1 MSPTLRKVTLQVH
14 RWTGLTVGLVIV
26 MLTVT
31 AAIIVFRP
39 QLEPLTSSH
48 LFDVGQCTTPVSLD
62 TLAAN
67 AVNAHPGIRPDDIR
81 VRPGAREAV
90 QVRFAD
96 RELLYVDPCSGAVLG
111 EQNKYGGLFG
121 LPEKLHRFKF
131 IEGEV
136 GAAADGTITLVFAL
150 VLIAG
155 GLIVWWP
162 PTLVALKSA
171 LKFRPHLKGIAFTL
185 NLHNIVGIYTS
196 LVLLVTT
203 LTALPISFQWARDG
217 INWITASPAR
227 ESKPSSTLVQGGRPL
242 AMEALWQRAQS
253 MLPQPREAVLRYPR
267 KPQEAVEIYLVG
279 SDAPHSNA
287 RSYLY
292 LDAYTGEVLK
302 FTPYAQ
308 SSLGLKVYWLLV
320 PLHTGEIGGVFVQ
333 LLFFLGMLG
342 VPVLAYT
349 GFNSYLRRRF
359 RAAAEIAPL
368 TLRVESIRVETEEIK
383 SFRLVPINRKPLPAF
398 TPGGHLSLQLPDG
411 LTRQYS
417 LCNGPGDK
425 SAYHIAVKREPD
437 SRGGSRV
444 LHERVAEG
452 DALQVMAPRNH
463 FPIERSA
470 KHHLLLAGGIG
481 ITPLLSMARHL
492 QASGSSFELQYFTRG
507 IKFAAFH
514 EVLSQPEFSGKV
526 NFHYALDPQSLRIY
540 LHSLL
545 RQRPDG
551 GHLYAC
557 GPRPFMDLVED
568 IAAVAWPAEAIH
580 MEFFAADPLASS
592 GPRQPFEIML
602 ARTRASYTVPA
613 EKTILQVLAEHGV
626 RVLNSCEQGVCG
638 TCVTGVLEG
647 TPDHRD
653 AFLSERE
660 RKACDKM
667 MLCVSRASSERLV
680 LDL

>member
-526 NFHYALDPQSLRIY
+526 NFHYALDPQSPRIY

>member
-1 MSPTLRKVTLQVH
+1 MNPTLRKVILQTH

-26 MLTVT
+26 MLAVT

-39 QLEPLTSSH
+39 QLEPLTSPH
-48 LFDVGQCTTPVSLD
+48 LFDVSQCTTPLSLD
-62 TLAAN
+62 AQTAN
-67 AVNAHPGIRPDDIR
+67 AVMAHAGSRPEDIRIHPGTHEPTQI
-81 VRPGAREAV
+81 
-90 QVRFAD
+90 RFAD
-96 RELLYVDPCSGAVLG
+96 REVLYVDPCSAQVLG

-136 GAAADGTITLVFAL
+136 GAAIDGTITLIFAL

-171 LKFRPHLKGIAFTL
+171 LKFRLHLRGIAFTL
-185 NLHNIVGIYTS
+185 NLHNVVGIYSS

-203 LTALPISFQWARDG
+203 LTALPISFQWAHHA
-217 INWITASPAR
+217 INWVTGSQAR
-227 ESKPSSTLVQGGRPL
+227 ESGPSSKLVEGAMPL
-242 AMEALWQRAQS
+242 PMESLWQRA
-253 MLPQPREAVLRYPR
+253 LALVPEPKEAVVRFPR
-267 KPQEAVEIYLVG
+267 NPQEAVEVYLVG

-287 RSYLY
+287 RSYVY
-292 LDAYTGEVLK
+292 LDAYTGELLK
-302 FTPYAQ
+302 FAPYAQ
-308 SSLGLKVYWLLV
+308 SSPGYKVYSLLV

-333 LLFFLGMLG
+333 FLFFLGMLG

-349 GFNSYLRRRF
+349 GFSSYLRRRF
-359 RAAAEIAPL
+359 PATAKPAVL
-368 TLRVESIRVETEEIK
+368 KVSVQSICNETEEIK
-383 SFRLVPINRKPLPAF
+383 SFRLTAANRKSLPSF
-398 TPGGHLSLQLPDG
+398 TPGAHISVQIPDG

-417 LCNGPGDK
+417 LCNGPGDTD
-425 SAYHIAVKREPD
+425 AYHIAVKREPD

-452 DALQVMAPRNH
+452 DTLEVMAPRNH
-463 FPIERSA
+463 FPIEPSA
-470 KHHLLLAGGIG
+470 AHHLLLAGGIG

-492 QASGSSFELQYFTRG
+492 QATGASFELQYFTRSV
-507 IKFAAFH
+507 KFTAFH
-514 EVLSQPEFSGKV
+514 ELLSRPAFSGKV
-526 NFHYALDPQSLRIY
+526 NFHYALDPQSLRTY
-540 LHSLL
+540 LHALL
-545 RQRPDG
+545 RRRPEG
-551 GHLYAC
+551 AHLYAC
-557 GPRPFMDLVED
+557 GPRPFMNLIED
-568 IAAVAWPAEAIH
+568 VASAAWPPEAIH

-592 GPRQPFEIML
+592 GPRQPFEVTL
-602 ARTRASYTVPA
+602 ARAGASYTVPA
-613 EKTILQVLAEHGV
+613 EKSIIQVLAEHGV
-626 RVLNSCEQGVCG
+626 RVSNSCEQGVCG

-667 MLCVSRASSERLV
+667 MLCVSRAKSERLV